1 MKAAALSIF
10 ISPAYPYW
18 EYTLQ
23 LGACQEQ
30 PVVQIPSNKG
40 DCTSSFSLTAARDGE
55 KSVDCLTMHR
65 VMIDMHRVGAMGQS
79 T

>member
-1 MKAAALSIF
+1 M
-10 ISPAYPYW
+10 
-18 EYTLQ
+18 
-23 LGACQEQ
+23 
-30 PVVQIPSNKG
+30 QIPSNKG

-79 T
+79 M